1 MAGNNED
8 YLDSLLNSI
17 SKVKEDIDKEEEQT
31 VKRASSI
38 SASPK
43 VGSDD
48 DFLLASGIVDP
59 FASDPFEGIVSNK
72 RKEYSDLDFLKEFE
86 KELLSG
92 EADRFIRDFETEL
105 DEEEAEEASPLP
117 EDSLMDSIEGI
128 VSAAKKQANTQM
140 AEDLSVASKEAEE
153 EVLEEA
159 VSLDDNIISF
169 GDDLSDDS
177 AGDESKETLSD
188 LDTDSLEDDGEISLD
203 EGGLSFGDDILL
215 EDEENE
221 SIEEGNLLGED
232 GDIDLDAFAMNDEDL
247 ADINDMMN
255 ADALGEA
262 IDGVG
267 DELDENTRRSIEG
280 DDTASIE
287 AKPQKGIKGF
297 LNKIKMIIFGPDDED
312 NEVNVVLEGTD
323 LSGIDLSGLSDEQLE
338 IMKNLSGD
346 TPAGDDTPE
355 KGKKK
360 KKEKK
365 EKPPKE
371 KKEKQPK
378 PPKVKKEKKEKPP
391 KEKDNTP
398 PLPKAMVIIPAL
410 LLGSVLALV
419 IGGTNVL
426 SRGFAVSN
434 AKQALESG
442 NYIEAF
448 DSLAGIEIKNEE
460 DEALWTTAQILGTV
474 QYKIDNYHIFMEQQ
488 MYDKALDSLICALGR
503 AKANEANA
511 EYYGVY
517 ANLAGCEH
525 EIIDSLLTQ
534 FNVSEKEALEVYA
547 LRRRTEYTHRIYDFL
562 ERAGVPY

>member
-43 VGSDD
+43 VGSDE

-59 FASDPFEGIVSNK
+59 FGSDPFEGIASNK

-86 KELLSG
+86 EELLSG

-105 DEEEAEEASPLP
+105 DEEEAGEAQALP

-140 AEDLSVASKEAEE
+140 AEDLSAASKEAEE

-159 VSLDDNIISF
+159 ISLEDTISF
-169 GDDLSDDS
+169 GEELSVDSMDDEPEESLENIGADLSE
-177 AGDESKETLSD
+177 GE
-188 LDTDSLEDDGEISLD
+188 EDISLD
-203 EGGLSFGDDILL
+203 GDGLSFGDDPILDG
-215 EDEENE
+215 EVANE
-221 SIEEGNLLGED
+221 EEGNLLGED

-297 LNKIKMIIFGPDDED
+297 LNKLKMIIFGPDDEED
-312 NEVNVVLEGTD
+312 EVNVAIEGAD

-346 TPAGDDTPE
+346 TPAGDDAPAD
-355 KGKKK
+355 GKKK

-371 KKEKQPK
+371 KKEKPPK
-378 PPKVKKEKKEKPP
+378 PPKEKKEKKEKPP

-398 PLPKAMVIIPAL
+398 PLPKAMVIIPVL
-410 LLGSVLALV
+410 LLGSVLALI
-419 IGGTNVL
+419 IGGTNIL
-426 SRGFAVSN
+426 SRGIAISN

-442 NYIEAF
+442 NYVEAF
-448 DSLAGIEIKNEE
+448 DSLEGIEIKNEE

-534 FNVSEKEALEVYA
+534 FNVSEEEALEVYA

>member
-17 SKVKEDIDKEEEQT
+17 SKVKEDIDKEEEQI

-59 FASDPFEGIVSNK
+59 FGTDPFEGIASNK

-86 KELLSG
+86 EELLSG

-105 DEEEAEEASPLP
+105 DEEEAGEVQPLP

-128 VSAAKKQANTQM
+128 VSAAKKQANSQM
-140 AEDLSVASKEAEE
+140 AEDLSIASKAAEE
-153 EVLEEA
+153 EVLEESI
-159 VSLDDNIISF
+159 SLEDTVSF
-169 GDDLSDDS
+169 GDELSIDSMDDEP
-177 AGDESKETLSD
+177 GETLAD
-188 LDTDSLEDDGEISLD
+188 LGADSLEDEEDISLD
-203 EGGLSFGDDILL
+203 GGGLSFGDDPIL
-215 EDEENE
+215 EEEAANE
-221 SIEEGNLLGED
+221 EEGNLLGED

-280 DDTASIE
+280 DDTANIDD
-287 AKPQKGIKGF
+287 KPQKGIKGF
-297 LNKIKMIIFGPDDED
+297 LNKLKLIIFGPDDEED
-312 NEVNVVLEGTD
+312 EISAPLEGAD

-338 IMKNLSGD
+338 IMKNLSSEA
-346 TPAGDDTPE
+346 PAGDAPAD
-355 KGKKK
+355 GKKK

-371 KKEKQPK
+371 KKEKPPK
-378 PPKVKKEKKEKPP
+378 PPKEKKEKKEKPP

-398 PLPKAMVIIPAL
+398 PLPKAMIIIPVL
-410 LLGSVLALV
+410 LLGSVLALI

-426 SRGFAVSN
+426 SRGIAISN
-434 AKQALESG
+434 AKQALERG
-442 NYIEAF
+442 DYVEAF
-448 DSLAGIEIKNEE
+448 DSLEGIAIKSED
-460 DEALWTTAQILGTV
+460 DEALWTTVQILGAV

-488 MYDKALDSLICALGR
+488 MYDRALDSLICALGR

-525 EIIDSLLTQ
+525 EIIDSLSVQ
-534 FNVSEKEALEVYA
+534 FNVTEEEALEVYS